1 MEDSKGENGRLTWSV
16 CVRLGE
22 AVERLRS
29 LIKEERLAK
38 KGVSSC
44 KRQGTLARKLVYGLI
59 KVFLAM

>member
-1 MEDSKGENGRLTWSV
+1 MWSV

-44 KRQGTLARKLVYGLI
+44 KRQGTLAGKLVYGLI